1 MPGKVS
7 GGIGPLV
14 SGPPC
19 RHQGRPAA
27 KWGGPLTKWMNACK
41 SVLIS
46 RTRHRLNGTRKVLGG
61 WSRTP
66 RRAPETG
73 HGTRTVDTV
82 GTQGPS
88 TTSCAATRRSSRI
101 RIAHERSSKA
111 CRASA
116 IIFDILSPLVG
127 RKCRPP
133 LATRLPSSPFKTSI
147 FSRQKADFIR
157 KKIILPP
164 ASSSPRPGGEA
175 ARWTSCAGRPISQ
188 TSWC

>member
-1 MPGKVS
+1 M
-7 GGIGPLV
+7 

-41 SVLIS
+41 SVS

-133 LATRLPSSPFKTSI
+133 LATRFPSSPFKTSI
-147 FSRQKADFIR
+147 FFPHRGTTEKEPYGRVTAELQWLSTGLSRLQGG
-157 KKIILPP
+157 KKT
-164 ASSSPRPGGEA
+164 R
-175 ARWTSCAGRPISQ
+175 RY
-188 TSWC
+188 

>member
-27 KWGGPLTKWMNACK
+27 KWGGPLTKWMNECK
-41 SVLIS
+41 SVS

-88 TTSCAATRRSSRI
+88 TTSCATTRRSSRI

-111 CRASA
+111 CIFSPSRHNRERTVRLRPNFNGSPQASA
-116 IIFDILSPLVG
+116 GCRGVRKHGDTDLRQSTCTVDI
-127 RKCRPP
+127 CE
-133 LATRLPSSPFKTSI
+133 TRRADQPEY
-147 FSRQKADFIR
+147 SRSARCADD
-157 KKIILPP
+157 P
-164 ASSSPRPGGEA
+164 
-175 ARWTSCAGRPISQ
+175 
-188 TSWC
+188 